1 MTKKLNVKNRKFEIF
16 SRSMFVTTT
25 KSGKYK
31 ALEGQNRAVEPG
43 LLEERLEVIEP
54 RILSEEKE
62 SGIRPSLYEMLAGQ
76 VEQADGIVKAYQAL
90 HKNSAQM
97 YTENQAFVIKNAE
110 LTVKLRDAKE
120 QEQAIGDNSAQMYTE
135 NQAFVIKN
143 AELTVKLRDAKEQEQ
158 AIGDNSAQMYTEN
171 QAFVIK
177 NAELTVKLRDARE
190 QGQAIGDALPEHQ
203 QDTILQL
210 AEVVLEKE
218 VLQGRIIEFEENASR
233 AEQKRLELEES
244 NAKTPSYVTR
254 MKLRNHVVSA
264 TVGALATGLL
274 FSLYNRDRVPFSAPV
289 IGVGL
294 ETPPATGGV
303 VNNIDGPELTE
314 NTTLLCLFRG
324 SKTVYKLVRQ
334 QIEKD

>member
-1 MTKKLNVKNRKFEIF
+1 LWYQAPIEGMTKKLNVKNRKFEIF

-90 HKNSAQM
+90 HK
-97 YTENQAFVIKNAE
+97 
-110 LTVKLRDAKE
+110 
-120 QEQAIGDNSAQMYTE
+120 NSAQMYTE

>member
-90 HKNSAQM
+90 HK
-97 YTENQAFVIKNAE
+97 
-110 LTVKLRDAKE
+110 
-120 QEQAIGDNSAQMYTE
+120 NSAQMYTE